1 MIYQGVGTMSY
12 VWKER
17 AQERKASSI
26 DRREKE
32 KHQKKTLQEA

>member
-1 MIYQGVGTMSY
+1 MVYQGVEY
-12 VWKER
+12 NEPC
-17 AQERKASSI
+17 QERKNIRKEASSI